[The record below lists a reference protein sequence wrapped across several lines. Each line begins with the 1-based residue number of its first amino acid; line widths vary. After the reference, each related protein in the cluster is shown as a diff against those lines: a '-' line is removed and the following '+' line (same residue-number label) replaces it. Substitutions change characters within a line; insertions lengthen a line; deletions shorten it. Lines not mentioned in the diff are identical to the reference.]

1 MAQSSEQN
9 VRTQLMALIKS
20 SYVGLD
26 GELRDD
32 TSLIKS
38 GLIDSLALFNVALF
52 IESEIGGE
60 LDVAT
65 LNIAEDWDTITDM
78 HRYILSHRR
87 GRADSPTNILPE

>member
-1 MAQSSEQN
+1 MGRHNEQS
-9 VRTQLMALIKS
+9 VRTKLMALIQS
-20 SYVGLD
+20 SHAGFD

-78 HRYILSHRR
+78 HRYILTHRR
-87 GRADSPTNILPE
+87 GGADSPTNTHPD

>member
-1 MAQSSEQN
+1 
-9 VRTQLMALIKS
+9 MALIKS
-20 SYVGLD
+20 SQMGCD
-26 GELRDD
+26 GELSDD

-78 HRYILSHRR
+78 HRYILTHRR
-87 GRADSPTNILPE
+87 GQADSPTSPPPD